1 VSNYPHFFRRNQQK
15 TRITALNVAVAQ
27 LTSTLLLPI
36 IWILIGTIAVWLLVG
51 TEKVSDNIASPV
63 YYLILILCY
72 YLGLKYSFNYVS
84 KNLVVTQPNKSAKI
98 SSFLFYF
105 GLMSI
110 YLGFYLYNQEHNYLR
125 VIAYFIIAYLFTS
138 MTNKYFSSLEPD
150 NRLNEYSFL
159 IQVGFT
165 IVNISLVIMLAILTL
180 WLMIEYPLTQ
190 GLYFMVLAFWMGD
203 YGTKI
208 NNFLFVPYFYQDG
221 ESYPYKKVM
230 ASLLLSIPINIFL
243 FYMIS
248 MGALTKV

>member
-1 VSNYPHFFRRNQQK
+1 MEQK

-51 TEKVSDNIASPV
+51 TEKVSDNIATPV
-63 YYLILILCY
+63 YYLVLILSY
-72 YLGLKYSFNYVS
+72 YLGLKYSFSYVS

-105 GLMSI
+105 GLISI

-125 VIAYFIIAYLFTS
+125 VITYIIIAFVFTT
-138 MTNKYFSSLEPD
+138 MTKKYFSSLEPD
-150 NRLNEYSFL
+150 NMLNEYSL
-159 IQVGFT
+159 ILQVGFT
-165 IVNISLVIMLAILTL
+165 IVNISLVVMLAILTL
-180 WLMIEYPLTQ
+180 WLMMTYPLIQ
-190 GLYFMVLAFWMGD
+190 GLYYILLAFWMGG

-208 NNFLFVPYFYQDG
+208 NNFLFVPYFYEDG
-221 ESYPYKKVM
+221 EPFPYKKVM
-230 ASLLLSIPINIFL
+230 ASLLLSVPINIFL

-248 MGALTKV
+248 IGALSKV